1 MGPLLFAQSAAIS
14 YYDYFY
20 ESASLINSCLFPL
33 VFLGPKGYTYLKIS
47 FQATRVNTSYK
58 RNSIQKTYE
67 ERLFIPFVTNTRQR
81 IVAIVLEVVL

>member
-14 YYDYFY
+14 YYDYFH

-47 FQATRVNTSYK
+47 FQATRVN
-58 RNSIQKTYE
+58 SIQKTYE